1 MPLKK
6 TPSNVPSPPI
16 LATGAPSFG
25 ILGRLSKSAPINA
38 PSTPETYAMT
48 IAEPGARTI
57 AVTAAAIGGINAGG
71 NYAHSLHWSCNQ
83 MSNESNDCN
92 AYEAVEHYREGCFA
106 RR

>member
-6 TPSNVPSPPI
+6 TPSNVPAPSI
-16 LATGAPSFG
+16 LAMGAPSFG

-57 AVTAAAIGGINAGG
+57 AVTAAAIGGISAGVTTPTP
-71 NYAHSLHWSCNQ
+71 HWSCNQ

-92 AYEAVEHYREGCFA
+92 AYEAVEHYREGC
-106 RR
+106 